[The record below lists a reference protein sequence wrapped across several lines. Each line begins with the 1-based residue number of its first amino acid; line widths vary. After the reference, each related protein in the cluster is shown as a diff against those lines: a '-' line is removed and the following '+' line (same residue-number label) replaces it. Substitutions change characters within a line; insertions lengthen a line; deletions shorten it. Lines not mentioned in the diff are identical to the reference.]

1 MNCPGRYPKL
11 YKRLN
16 TLFIDEVFMAKN
28 AIDEVTHEEKI
39 KANKILD
46 EKKVVMRKDIS
57 ELGKLSQIRRNQKN
71 KIIPIQVLL

>member
-46 EKKVVMRKDIS
+46 EKKVVK
-57 ELGKLSQIRRNQKN
+57 QI
-71 KIIPIQVLL
+71 LLLLLFNTKQSY